1 MTAAPRTRRP
11 TGKGGWQRALLS
23 GDESGIIDAAWAAAA
38 FTADERLVT
47 TYWLELNPG
56 ETGDAFGAAQGAD
69 FELLDH
75 DGSWADIVGQVDA
88 AWETAR
94 DVAASGPYPS
104 ALIVHGMSAEW
115 MMLSDLADR
124 RARSRTA
131 ADMTRHGLDP
141 APAYSS
147 DVKVVVDADVWT
159 LVGRRHRQLMAKI
172 LTWPGPV
179 ILIAREKRNADGRW
193 VLKAQDQLGFDVTA
207 WVRFARGEKPEIVS
221 FLTPQRERL
230 NARQRRELRTKFSLS
245 RMLWD
250 WAGCTVDTP
259 VPVVRVLDADQ
270 TMPVEEPPVR
280 PVAAPRTATPRPLP
294 PSPPPDAA
302 PASAEDEA
310 PQRVEATV
318 IYLMD
323 RWLTLD
329 KRDAVNRLWAEMEQ
343 AGDAAMA
350 ADVKGLL
357 TEDERSFLGLA
368 DSVTVSLRSLAT
380 EVGRHVHKTGTAVR
394 DHLPVV
400 EMAS

>member
-1 MTAAPRTRRP
+1 MTPPRTRRP
-11 TGKGGWQRALLS
+11 TGKGGWQRVLLS
-23 GDESGIIDAAWAAAA
+23 GDESGIVDAAWAAAA

-56 ETGDAFGAAQGAD
+56 ETGDVFGAAQGAD

-124 RARSRTA
+124 RARRRTA
-131 ADMTRHGLDP
+131 SELIRHGLDP

-147 DVKVVVDADVWT
+147 DVKVEVDADVWT
-159 LVGRRHRQLMAKI
+159 LVGRRHRELMGK
-172 LTWPGPV
+172 LKTWPGPV
-179 ILIAREKRNADGRW
+179 ILIAREKHTADGRW

-230 NARQRRELRTKFSLS
+230 NARQRRELRSKFTLS

-259 VPVVRVLDADQ
+259 MPVVRLLDADQ
-270 TMPVEEPPVR
+270 TMPGEEPPVR
-280 PVAAPRTATPRPLP
+280 PVAAPRTAAPRPLP
-294 PSPPPDAA
+294 PPPSPGAA
-302 PASAEDEA
+302 PASAEEEA

-318 IYLMD
+318 VYLMD
-323 RWLTLD
+323 RWLTLN
-329 KRDAVNRLWAEMEQ
+329 KRDAINGLWADMER
-343 AGDAAMA
+343 AGDVVTAWP
-350 ADVKGLL
+350 VRHLL
-357 TEDERSFLGLA
+357 TDDERTILGLT
-368 DSVTVSLRSLAT
+368 DSVAVSLRDLAT
-380 EVGRHVHKTGTAVR
+380 EVGRHVHKTGTSVR

-400 EMAS
+400 VAS

>member
-1 MTAAPRTRRP
+1 MTAALRTRRP
-11 TGKGGWQRALLS
+11 TGKGGWQRVLLS
-23 GDESGIIDAAWAAAA
+23 GDESGIVDAAWAAAA

-69 FELLDH
+69 FEILDH
-75 DGSWADIVGQVDA
+75 DGSWADIFDQVDA

-104 ALIVHGMSAEW
+104 ALIVHGMNGEW

-124 RARSRTA
+124 RARRRTA
-131 ADMTRHGLDP
+131 AELIRRGLDP

-147 DVKVVVDADVWT
+147 DIKVEIDADLWT

-193 VLKAQDQLGFDVTA
+193 VLKAQDQLGFDVTS

-221 FLTPQRERL
+221 FLTPEGERL
-230 NARQRRELRTKFSLS
+230 NARQRREMRSKFTLS

-259 VPVVRVLDADQ
+259 MPVVRMLDADQ
-270 TMPVEEPPVR
+270 TMPGEEPPVR
-280 PVAAPRTATPRPLP
+280 PVGVPRTAVPRPLP
-294 PSPPPDAA
+294 PPSDSA
-302 PASAEDEA
+302 PVPAEGETPA
-310 PQRVEATV
+310 EVGATV
-318 IYLMD
+318 IDLVD
-323 RWLTLD
+323 RWLTLG
-329 KRDAVNRLWAEMEQ
+329 RRNAVNDLWAETMQ

-350 ADVKGLL
+350 TDVKGVL
-357 TEDERSFLGLA
+357 TPDERTILGLTA
-368 DSVTVSLRSLAT
+368 STAVSLRGLAT

-400 EMAS
+400 VAS

>member
-1 MTAAPRTRRP
+1 MTAPRTRRP

-23 GDESGIIDAAWAAAA
+23 GDESGIVDAAWAAAA
-38 FTADERLVT
+38 FTADEQLVT

-56 ETGDAFGAAQGAD
+56 ETGDLFGAAKGAD
-69 FELLDH
+69 FEILDH

-104 ALIVHGMSAEW
+104 ALIVHGMSGEW

-124 RARSRTA
+124 RARRRTA
-131 ADMTRHGLDP
+131 AELIRRGLDP

-147 DVKVVVDADVWT
+147 DIKVEIDADLWT

-179 ILIAREKRNADGRW
+179 ILIAREKRTADGRW
-193 VLKAQDQLGFDVTA
+193 VLKAQDQLGFDVTS

-221 FLTPQRERL
+221 FLTPEGERL
-230 NARQRRELRTKFSLS
+230 NARQRREMRSKFTLS

-259 VPVVRVLDADQ
+259 MPAVRVLDADQ
-270 TMPVEEPPVR
+270 TMPGEEPPVR
-280 PVAAPRTATPRPLP
+280 PVTAPRTAAPRPLP
-294 PSPPPDAA
+294 PPPSPDAA
-302 PASAEDEA
+302 PAPAENEE

-318 IYLMD
+318 VHLLD
-323 RWLTLD
+323 RWLKLD
-329 KRDAVNRLWAEMEQ
+329 KRNAVNGLWADMER
-343 AGDAAMA
+343 AGDAVMA
-350 ADVKGLL
+350 WPVKHLL
-357 TEDERSFLGLA
+357 TDDERTILGIT
-368 DSVTVSLRSLAT
+368 DSVAVSLRNLAT

-400 EMAS
+400 VAS